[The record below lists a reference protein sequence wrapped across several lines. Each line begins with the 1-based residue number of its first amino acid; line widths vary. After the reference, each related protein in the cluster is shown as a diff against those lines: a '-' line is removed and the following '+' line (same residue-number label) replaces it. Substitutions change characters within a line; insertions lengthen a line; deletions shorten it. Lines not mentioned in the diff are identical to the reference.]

1 MHKTIFMRVAATALL
16 ILSFI
21 SAFAQGTKYHTTDK
35 RAEKYYEEAR
45 QYLKRAQF
53 REAMEPLQ
61 DALDKDPN
69 FIEVWLAMGSANY
82 RLGRD
87 SMTLLTLH
95 KAIEI
100 DPDYHKST
108 YAYYLIG
115 EIYFKQSNYNDAKSY
130 LAHYLS
136 REDSDL
142 KRREQAEVMVD
153 NCQYSLE
160 AMAAPFD
167 YNIQILPDHANYF
180 KLQYFPVLS
189 VDQQKIY
196 FTRREGLSMRHDED
210 IYYCDKQSD
219 GTWTVPQSISEN
231 INSDYN
237 EGAAS
242 LSADGRMLVF
252 TSCDGRRGYGSCDIY
267 VSYKEGDEWSSPEN
281 IGPYINSEAWEAQ
294 PSLSADGRTI
304 YFVSNRQGGH
314 GRKDIW
320 SSSKD
325 EKGKW
330 QPAENLGK
338 QINTNKDEISPFIH
352 ANGES
357 IYFSSNGRI
366 GLGGLDI
373 YMSEKIEGNWT
384 EALNLSY
391 PLNDAHDQVSLY
403 ISSDGEKGY
412 YTIEK
417 KKQNDFESRL
427 YSFDL
432 PDSFQVTHKSS
443 YLRGTVSDAKTG
455 KPLAANIK
463 LYKLNDEEFF
473 SELNSDRKT
482 GGYTVVLSEGN
493 QYGLYVSAQGYVFQD
508 FSFAFDDI
516 GEFDANLL
524 DIKLEPVEVGITT
537 VLGNIFFDFNEF
549 TLQRK
554 SLSEL
559 KEVYEFLRQNPNVQV
574 EISGHTDNI
583 GSAEYNMELST
594 KRAKSVY
601 DFLIFKRIK
610 PEQISYVGY
619 GQDQPIAPNDN
630 EENQSKNRRIEFKI
644 SSISVDSK

>member
-1 MHKTIFMRVAATALL
+1 MRIAITTLFIFSCFAV
-16 ILSFI
+16 
-21 SAFAQGTKYHTTDK
+21 FAQGTKYSTIDK

-45 QYLKRAQF
+45 QYLKRSQF

-61 DALDKDPN
+61 DALDRDPN

-87 SMTLLTLH
+87 SLTLVALH
-95 KAIEI
+95 KALEI
-100 DPDYHKST
+100 DPDYSKST
-108 YAYYLIG
+108 YAYFLIG
-115 EIYFKQSNYNDAKSY
+115 EIYFKQSNYEEAKAY

-136 REDSDL
+136 REDTDL
-142 KRREQAEVMVD
+142 KKRQQSEVMID
-153 NCQYSLE
+153 NCQYALV
-160 AMAAPFD
+160 AMAAPFE
-167 YNIQILPDHANYF
+167 YNIAILPDHANDF

-196 FTRREGLSMRHDED
+196 FTRREGLSMRDDED
-210 IYYCDKQSD
+210 IYYCDKLED
-219 GTWTVPQSISEN
+219 GSWSVPRSISDK
-231 INSDYN
+231 INSTFN

-252 TSCDGRRGYGSCDIY
+252 TSCDGRRGFGSCDIY
-267 VSYKEGDEWSSPEN
+267 ASYKEGDNWSEPEN
-281 IGPYINSEAWEAQ
+281 MGRMINSEAWEAQ

-304 YFVSNRQGGH
+304 YFVSNRQGGL

-320 SSSKD
+320 MSSKD
-325 EKGKW
+325 LKGKW
-330 QPAENLGK
+330 QEAINLGK
-338 QINTNKDEISPFIH
+338 NVNTNKDEISPFIH

-357 IYFSSNGRI
+357 IYFSSNGRV

-373 YMSEKIEGNWT
+373 YMSERKDTVWT
-384 EALNLSY
+384 EAVNLGY

-417 KKQNDFESRL
+417 KIRNDFESRL

-432 PDSFQVTHKSS
+432 PDTFQVSNKSS
-443 YLRGTVSDAKTG
+443 FLRGTVTNADTG
-455 KPLAANIK
+455 APISANIK
-463 LYKLNDEEFF
+463 LYKLNDEKYF
-473 SELNSDRKT
+473 SKLSSDKET
-482 GGYTVVLSEGN
+482 GAYTVVLSESN
-493 QYGLYVSAQGYVFQD
+493 QYGLYVTAQGFLFKD
-508 FSFAFDDI
+508 FSFSFEDIDQFDQ
-516 GEFDANLL
+516 NLL
-524 DIKLEPVEVGITT
+524 DIKLEPVKVGAIT

-549 TLQRK
+549 SLQRT
-554 SLSEL
+554 SMSEL
-559 KEVYEFLRQNPNVQV
+559 KEVYNFLRQNPNVKV

-601 DFLIFKRIK
+601 DFLIFKRIR

-619 GQDQPIAPNDN
+619 GQDKPIVPNDN
-630 EENQSKNRRIEFKI
+630 LENQSKNRRIEFKI
-644 SSISVDSK
+644 SSIEE